1 MPYDFAKEIKN
12 VVNCAKF
19 DEDDFE
25 LINNGRDIS
34 IKYIYSKKG
43 YCFKFNIPD
52 TKEEVRDNNSVSL
65 GLYQT
70 TKWRYVFNG
79 TFIPGKYANRESF
92 TCYSFSDVKN
102 EINNWINNL
111 YEELKKTSD
120 EELAKTG
127 ENSEEFE
134 KYQKQFEDI
143 EKMID
148 EQMDDNEVF
157 SQEDKELFS
166 KKLDDIKNEFD
177 EQLKKV
183 ILEQETLKVELDK
196 VNEDFSKLKDSLN
209 YMSKRNWGKKF
220 LRKTKEFFKD
230 DNKRKIAFT
239 LLKGTNIF
247 LKECNIDVPLLDEG
261 IEAINQISG
270 DK

>member
-1 MPYDFAKEIKN
+1 MPYDFEKDIKKI
-12 VVNCAKF
+12 VNCAKF
-19 DEDDFE
+19 DGDDFE
-25 LINNGRDIS
+25 LVNNGYDIS

-43 YCFKFNIPD
+43 YSFKFTIPD
-52 TKEEVRDNNSVSL
+52 TKEEVKDNNSVNL
-65 GLYQT
+65 GLFQT
-70 TKWRYVFNG
+70 TKWRYVFKG
-79 TFIPGKYANRESF
+79 SYIPGKYTNKEVF
-92 TCYSFSDVKN
+92 TCYSFGDVKS
-102 EINNWINNL
+102 EIIDWINNL

-120 EELAKTG
+120 EETAKTN
-127 ENSEEFE
+127 ENNEEFK

-148 EQMDDNEVF
+148 QQMDENEVF

-166 KKLDDIKNEFD
+166 RKLDDIKSEFNE
-177 EQLKKV
+177 ELKKV
-183 ILEQETLKVELDK
+183 ILEQEALKVELDK

-220 LRKTKEFFKD
+220 LRKTKEFFMD
-230 DNKRKIAFT
+230 ANKRKIAFT

-261 IEAINQISG
+261 IETINQISG